1 MAKYDSLTEGRVAS
15 VLIRFSIPF
24 LLSGLIQM
32 AYSVVDVYFIGKFA
46 SAASLS
52 GVSQGAVIMMTIT
65 STFMGVTS
73 GGMILLGQYIGA
85 KLDREAAAA
94 TGNVIVVFLAAVVI
108 ILTGLFIFGKD
119 CITLLKV
126 PEEATGEAWA
136 YMKICL
142 YGIVFTMG
150 YSLISSILRSLGNS
164 KAPFYFVLISCLVNI
179 ALDYIFVGLLSMAA
193 AGAALATVIAQTLS
207 FVISLFYI
215 IKKKLPFPFSIKNVK
230 PDFSMIKRILKIGIP
245 VSLQSSLN
253 VVSFLVIMMIANS
266 MGLFVSA
273 ATSVVFS
280 IANLL
285 LIIPVAFG
293 SAIAAITAQNIGA
306 KKPERAL
313 KSMWLGLLISL
324 VVLVPIFIVMAIF
337 PKQVVGIISSDPDV
351 IRESVRFLYPNIM
364 DSIFVCFIFCMY
376 GFFNGCG
383 KTMFV
388 MLSETLAAFLVRIPV
403 SYLMK
408 VLIADSTI
416 FHVGLGTPIASA
428 VTFIAC
434 IIYMFMKF
442 SGKKLQQIEV
452 VH

>member
-1 MAKYDSLTEGRVAS
+1 
-15 VLIRFSIPF
+15 
-24 LLSGLIQM
+24 
-32 AYSVVDVYFIGKFA
+32 
-46 SAASLS
+46 
-52 GVSQGAVIMMTIT
+52 
-65 STFMGVTS
+65 
-73 GGMILLGQYIGA
+73 
-85 KLDREAAAA
+85 
-94 TGNVIVVFLAAVVI
+94 
-108 ILTGLFIFGKD
+108 
-119 CITLLKV
+119 
-126 PEEATGEAWA
+126 
-136 YMKICL
+136 
-142 YGIVFTMG
+142 MG